1 MPDSA
6 EQLQRIY
13 LAGFELQTF
22 ERYPKCIGVVRDGC
36 VALLVPGVDGLQI
49 LGTPGWRMGEVMGVL
64 TEREGRK
71 VFQAKSEVVEA
82 TPERLARLYTEF
94 PNFGSKALPK
104 FWVSPPEYLELR
116 RDLKSW
122 ESIEGWR
129 VSGAN
134 VAGGNEPARVT
145 ISSVTGGLLSQL
157 GVQPVHGRILT
168 PQDDVPGAPRAA
180 VLAYGFWKRAAS

>member
-71 VFQAKSEVVEA
+71 VFQAKTEIVEA
-82 TPERLARLYTEF
+82 TPERLALLQRF
-94 PNFGSKALPK
+94 RQ
-104 FWVSPPEYLELR
+104 ELA
-116 RDLKSW
+116 
-122 ESIEGWR
+122 E
-129 VSGAN
+129 
-134 VAGGNEPARVT
+134 
-145 ISSVTGGLLSQL
+145 LL
-157 GVQPVHGRILT
+157 H
-168 PQDDVPGAPRAA
+168 A
-180 VLAYGFWKRAAS
+180 KK